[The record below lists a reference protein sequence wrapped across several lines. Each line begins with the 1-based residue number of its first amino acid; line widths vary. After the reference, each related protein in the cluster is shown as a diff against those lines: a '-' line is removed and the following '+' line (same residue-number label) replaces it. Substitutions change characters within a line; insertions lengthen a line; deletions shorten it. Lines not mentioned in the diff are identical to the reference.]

1 MAIRTLQ
8 KILGNQALGL
18 VAGVSLLALAGCSA
32 PSAPTAHGGDHYS
45 EAPPPPEL
53 LGEAPGSTTHG
64 SGLMGG
70 PPVDVYQ
77 GQPLPG
83 AAPRHEGVVTFRR
96 ADGMLVT
103 TMRPI
108 ANPEDMTRAERLR
121 VYGERPM
128 RTAQAAPRR
137 VYSSDARVAP
147 APVRAQAPVKAQ
159 APVRAPAPVAAAP
172 IAPSRPAPVAAPPAA
187 AAPVAKPLPEPTM
200 KPGTAPTAPAPA
212 ATAPAA
218 PAGSADAP
226 KAGGLFSFLA
236 PLKFW
241 DREVKVPDAEAAAQ
255 KAGDLAGEAA
265 DVANTAAADA
275 GAAVENQ
282 GVSTRTILLALAV
295 LAGVL
300 ILAAISRNAAAKRRE
315 AQRRRRFQTFGYGSG
330 TSAFGSEPEPAPSS
344 GFAAPLAA
352 AAAGAV
358 AATAFAHHQADKADE
373 AEAAKPEHEP
383 A

>member
-1 MAIRTLQ
+1 MAIRTLKQ
-8 KILGNQALGL
+8 ILGNQALGL

-32 PSAPTAHGGDHYS
+32 PTAPTAHGSDYYA
-45 EAPPPPEL
+45 EASSPPPL
-53 LGEAPGSTTHG
+53 MGEAPGSVSHG
-64 SGLMGG
+64 NGLMGG
-70 PPVDVYQ
+70 PPVDVNQ
-77 GQPLPG
+77 GGPLP
-83 AAPRHEGVVTFRR
+83 AATTRHEGVVTFRR
-96 ADGMLVT
+96 ADGVLVT

-121 VYGERPM
+121 VYGERPA

-147 APVRAQAPVKAQ
+147 APVRAA

-172 IAPSRPAPVAAPPAA
+172 IAPSRPAPVAAAPAA
-187 AAPVAKPLPEPTM
+187 PAPVAKAPPAPTM
-200 KPGTAPTAPAPA
+200 KPGTAPSAPP
-212 ATAPAA
+212 PAA
-218 PAGSADAP
+218 PVAAAPADSADAP
-226 KAGGLFSFLA
+226 KGGGLFSFLA

-241 DREVKVPDAEAAAQ
+241 DREVKAPDAEATAQ

-265 DVANTAAADA
+265 EAANTAAADA

-330 TSAFGSEPEPAPSS
+330 ASAFGSEPEPAQSS

-358 AATAFAHHQADKADE
+358 AATAFADHQADKADA
-373 AEAAKPEHEP
+373 AEAPKPEHEP

>member
-1 MAIRTLQ
+1 MAIRTLKQ
-8 KILGNQALGL
+8 LLGNKTLGL

-45 EAPPPPEL
+45 EAPPPAEL
-53 LGEAPGSTTHG
+53 LGEAPGSTPHG

-77 GQPLPG
+77 GQPLPVAG
-83 AAPRHEGVVTFRR
+83 PRHEGVVTFRR
-96 ADGMLVT
+96 ADGILVT

-121 VYGERPM
+121 VYGERPV

-147 APVRAQAPVKAQ
+147 T
-159 APVRAPAPVAAAP
+159 PVRAPAPVAAAP
-172 IAPSRPAPVAAPPAA
+172 IAPSRPAPAAAAP
-187 AAPVAKPLPEPTM
+187 AAPVAKAPTAPTM
-200 KPGTAPTAPAPA
+200 KPGTAPSAQPPAAPVAA
-212 ATAPAA
+212 ATAD
-218 PAGSADAP
+218 SADAP
-226 KAGGLFSFLA
+226 KGGGLFSFLA

-241 DREVKVPDAEAAAQ
+241 DREVKVPDAEATAQ

-265 DVANTAAADA
+265 EAANTAAADA